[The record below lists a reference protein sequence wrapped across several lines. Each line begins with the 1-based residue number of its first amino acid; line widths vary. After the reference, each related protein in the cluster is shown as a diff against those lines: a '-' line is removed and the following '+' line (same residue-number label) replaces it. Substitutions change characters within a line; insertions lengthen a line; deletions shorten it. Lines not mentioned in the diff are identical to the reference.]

1 MRLARPFVF
10 KTGALAVLTA
20 LALSAGGA
28 HAQLFGG
35 DDEARKAILDV
46 RAKLEQAE
54 AARKQ
59 REAELTEQIS
69 QLRRS
74 LVDLNTQLEQLRG
87 DQANQRGANEQ
98 LRNEVAVLQ
107 RQQRDLVQGVDDR
120 LRKVEPQKVSVD
132 GREFD
137 ASAEEQ
143 QQYNDAVTLLRQ
155 ADFQSAAG
163 AFQDFQ
169 KRYPRSGY
177 APSAQYWLGNAQYG
191 KREYREAITT
201 FRGFVGAHAD
211 HPRVPEALL
220 AIANCQVELKDTRSA
235 RRTLEDLIK
244 AHPQSGAATTGRELL
259 AGLK

>member
-1 MRLARPFVF
+1 MRLAAPRAVQV
-10 KTGALAVLTA
+10 GALAVMTA

-54 AARKQ
+54 TARRQ
-59 REAELTEQIS
+59 RETELTEQIS

-87 DQANQRGANEQ
+87 EQANLRGTNEQ

-107 RQQRDLVQGVDDR
+107 RQQRDMVQAVDDR
-120 LRKVEPQKVSVD
+120 LRKVEPQKVTVD

-155 ADFQSAAG
+155 ADFVSAAS

-169 KRYPRSGY
+169 KRFPRSGY
-177 APSAQYWLGNAQYG
+177 TPSAQYWLGNAQYG

-201 FRGFVGAHAD
+201 FRSFVGAHPD

-220 AIANCQVELKDTRSA
+220 AVANCQVELKDTRSA

-244 AHPQSGAATTGRELL
+244 AHPQAGAATSARELL
-259 AGLK
+259 AGLR